1 MAENI
6 KNSFLKESVKGGLLA
21 TLFSVLFVLLFAV
34 IMRIFGIDSNLVE
47 IVNIVIKILSVLF
60 AIFIVVKNGEKILY
74 KGIFIAICFLIA
86 SNLLSVVFGGQLML
100 GNVLKDIAICSF
112 ASFIAC
118 IIAVGRKKL

>member
-74 KGIFIAICFLIA
+74 KGFFIAICFLIA
-86 SNLLSVVFGGQLML
+86 SNLLFLLLGGQIILS
-100 GNVLKDIAICSF
+100 DIAKDMLICVIVAIV
-112 ASFIAC
+112 ASIMVAN
-118 IIAVGRKKL
+118 RKKI

>member
-6 KNSFLKESVKGGLLA
+6 KYSFLKESVKGGLLA
-21 TLFSVLFVLLFAV
+21 TLFSVLFVLLFTV
-34 IMRIFGIDSNLVE
+34 IMRIFGIDSNLAE

-86 SNLLSVVFGGQLML
+86 SNLLFLLLGGQLVF
-100 GNVLKDIAICSF
+100 GDIAKDLAICIITAF
-112 ASFIAC
+112 MAC
-118 IIAVGRKKL
+118 IMALNRKK